1 MVRHQIPRPVRRCG
15 EDVGV
20 LELLAVAVPPLG
32 RPDLGVVERAD
43 DDGLPF
49 EAGELAKALR
59 DEDPTLPVELDVE
72 GAGEQEPLEVAGRR
86 VGDGQAAD
94 LVARSSQAGLGKI
107 ARHSSSQRATTAPP
121 SSCARKRAGTAR
133 RPFASTV
140 CRYSP
145 VNTDPCHSL
154 P

>member
-1 MVRHQIPRPVRRCG
+1 MLG

-32 RPDLGVVERAD
+32 RPDLGVVARAD

-59 DEDPTLPVELDVE
+59 DEDPTLPVEVDVE
-72 GAGEQEPLEVAGRR
+72 GAGEEVPLEGRAAGSVMGR
-86 VGDGQAAD
+86 AAT
-94 LVARSSQAGLGKI
+94 LVARSSQPSRGRSRG
-107 ARHSSSQRATTAPP
+107 SSSIQRATTAPP
-121 SSCARKRAGTAR
+121 SSCARKRAGTAS
-133 RPFASTV
+133 RPFSSTV

-145 VNTDPCHSL
+145 VNTRSL
-154 P
+154 PTPCLDVG